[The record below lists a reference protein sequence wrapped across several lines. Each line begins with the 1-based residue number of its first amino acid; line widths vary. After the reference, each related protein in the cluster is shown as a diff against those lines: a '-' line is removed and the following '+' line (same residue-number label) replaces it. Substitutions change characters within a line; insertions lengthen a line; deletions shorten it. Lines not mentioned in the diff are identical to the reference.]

1 MTLGSLFLV
10 FEGIGRGLEFLC
22 FWGPPLGDPRLRKH
36 GQVRVNVLSRG
47 SSKQSTDSRLPT
59 ARQLKAR

>member
-22 FWGPPLGDPRLRKH
+22 FWGPPLGDPRLREDGQDKVNALPW
-36 GQVRVNVLSRG
+36 GQVNSL
-47 SSKQSTDSRLPT
+47 QTPACQLLDS
-59 ARQLKAR
+59 